1 VSAALDEAWFSAL
14 GEPLGEAEHAEIAA
28 YLHGLGLPDLPVR
41 AASSW
46 QEAGELCRRPAD
58 AWWQAEEA
66 ERVRL
71 ESSSARLDP
80 ADPAWLRATEKLHGA
95 AAVAA
100 TRSGCADAALIRVA
114 AGAATFA
121 AYQQRL
127 ARAAG
132 APATHPFLRKY
143 ALYCGGRWP
152 LGVYG
157 ERFAIF

>member
-1 VSAALDEAWFSAL
+1 MSAGLDEAWFSAL
-14 GEPLGEAEHAEIAA
+14 GEPLGEAEHAEISA

-46 QEAGELCRRPAD
+46 QEAGGLCRQPAD

-66 ERVRL
+66 ERLRL
-71 ESSSARLDP
+71 ESSAHLDP
-80 ADPAWLRATEKLHGA
+80 ADPAWLQVTERLHGA

-100 TRSGCADAALIRVA
+100 ARSGCADTALIRVA

-127 ARAAG
+127 AQAAG
-132 APATHPFLRKY
+132 APAAHPFMRKY
-143 ALYCGGRWP
+143 ALYIGGRWP